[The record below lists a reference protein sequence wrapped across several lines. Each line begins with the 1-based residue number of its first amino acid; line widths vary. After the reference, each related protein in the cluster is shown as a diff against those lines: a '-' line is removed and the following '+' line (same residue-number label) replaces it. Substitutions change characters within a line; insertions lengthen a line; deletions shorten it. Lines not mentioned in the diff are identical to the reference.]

1 LGGNEKLL
9 QRDFQVTVSQLVNER
24 SSKTMKYRNLGTTN
38 AQVSALGL
46 GCMGMSDFYS
56 GRKLND
62 AESIA
67 TIRRAIELGVNLLDT
82 GDFYGVG
89 HNEELIREAIKGI
102 PRDKVF
108 ISVKFGALRNHD
120 GNFVGF
126 DTRPASIRNYISY
139 SLQRLRVDY
148 IDLYYPSRVDPNV
161 PIEDTVGTLG
171 QLVKEGKIRYAGLS
185 EASSA
190 TLRRAVTIHPIAML
204 QTEYSLWTREP
215 ESDVLK
221 TCRELGISVVAYA
234 PLGRGFLTG
243 VFHKPEDV
251 AADDYRRHMPRFQGK
266 NFERNMQVVEKI
278 KEIAKEKKCTPSQL
292 ALAWL
297 LAQGED
303 IIPIPGT
310 KRRERLEE
318 NLQALEIKLN
328 KDDMLRIN
336 EAAPL
341 GFAAGTRYP
350 ETVMHTVNR

>member
-1 LGGNEKLL
+1 
-9 QRDFQVTVSQLVNER
+9 
-24 SSKTMKYRNLGTTN
+24 MKYRKLGKTD
-38 AQVSALGL
+38 ARVSALGL
-46 GCMGMSDFYS
+46 GCMGMSDFYN
-56 GRKLND
+56 GRKVND

-67 TIRRAIELGVNLLDT
+67 TIRRALELGINFLDT

-102 PRDKVF
+102 PRDNAF
-108 ISVKFGALRNHD
+108 IPVKFGAMRNHD

-126 DTRPASIRNYISY
+126 DSRPAAIRNFLSY

-171 QLVKEGKIRYAGLS
+171 QLVKEGKIRYAGVS

-190 TLRRAVTIHPIAML
+190 TLRRAVAVHPIAML

-215 ESDVLK
+215 EADVLQ
-221 TCRELGISVVAYA
+221 TCRELGISLVAYA

-243 VFHKPEDV
+243 AFQRPEDV
-251 AADDYRRHMPRFQGK
+251 AADDYRRHMPRFQAK
-266 NFERNMQVVEKI
+266 NFERNFQIVEKI
-278 KEIAKEKKCTPSQL
+278 KVIAKEKKCTPAQL

-310 KRRERLEE
+310 KQRSRLEE
-318 NLQALEIKLN
+318 NLQALEIELS
-328 KDDMLRIN
+328 KDDLRRID

-350 ETVMHTVNR
+350 EAAMHTVNR

>member
-1 LGGNEKLL
+1 MRYRKLGK
-9 QRDFQVTVSQLVNER
+9 
-24 SSKTMKYRNLGTTN
+24 TN

-56 GRKLND
+56 GRKTND
-62 AESIA
+62 DESIA
-67 TIRRAIELGVNLLDT
+67 TIRYALQLSVNLLDT

-89 HNEELIREAIKGI
+89 HNEELIREAIKGF
-102 PRDKVF
+102 PREQVF
-108 ISVKFGALRNHD
+108 ISVKFGALRNHN
-120 GNFVGF
+120 GNLIGF
-126 DTRPASIRNYISY
+126 DSRPIAMRNFLSY

-171 QLVKEGKIRYAGLS
+171 DLVKEGKIRYVGLS
-185 EASSA
+185 EAGSE
-190 TLRRAVTIHPIAML
+190 TLRRASAVFPIAML

-215 ESDVLK
+215 ETDVLP
-221 TCRELGISVVAYA
+221 TCRELGISLVAYS

-243 VFHKPEDV
+243 AFRRPEDL
-251 AADDYRRHMPRFQGK
+251 ALEDSRRHMPRFQDENFKHNLQLVEKVREIAGQK
-266 NFERNMQVVEKI
+266 NF
-278 KEIAKEKKCTPSQL
+278 TPAQL
-292 ALAWL
+292 VLAWL

-303 IIPIPGT
+303 IVPIPGT

-318 NLQALEIKLN
+318 NLRAIDVKLN
-328 KDDMLRIN
+328 DEDLRRVG

-350 ETVMHTVNR
+350 QVAMHTVNR